1 MSIFTEVKEA
11 VTTREAAEA
20 YGITVQNRGM
30 CRCPFHQDRTPSMK
44 VDRRFHCFGCG
55 ADGDVIDF
63 TARLFNLRPKE
74 AAEKLAQDFGV
85 KYKESKPPSRRSRR
99 RAENKKKFAEQVDEA
114 NRLFYIGITDYY
126 LALKSW
132 KEQYAPK
139 ASDEEWDERFAE
151 AFRNLSKI
159 EYVLNIWDKANV
171 EEKAE
176 IILEYGGLIRDYKT
190 RIRETASD
198 ENNTPHGGGQI
209 HEG

>member
-1 MSIFTEVKEA
+1 
-11 VTTREAAEA
+11 
-20 YGITVQNRGM
+20 
-30 CRCPFHQDRTPSMK
+30 MK

-63 TARLFNLRPKE
+63 TAMLFNLRPKE

-139 ASDEEWDERFAE
+139 ASDEEWD
-151 AFRNLSKI
+151 LSKI
-159 EYVLNIWDKANV
+159 EYVLNIWDKANI

-190 RIRETASD
+190 RNREDASD
-198 ENNTPHGGGQI
+198 QNNTPQGGSQI
-209 HEG
+209 HES

>member
-11 VTTREAAEA
+11 VTTREAATA

-85 KYKESKPPSRRSRR
+85 KYKESKPPSRRSRK

-114 NRLFYIGITDYY
+114 NRLFYVGITDYY

-139 ASDEEWDERFAE
+139 HRT
-151 AFRNLSKI
+151 RN
-159 EYVLNIWDKANV
+159 
-171 EEKAE
+171 
-176 IILEYGGLIRDYKT
+176 GMRDS
-190 RIRETASD
+190 RRRSGIFQRSSMS
-198 ENNTPHGGGQI
+198 
-209 HEG
+209 